1 MIHKLIIIIILSCF
15 IFFITRTYY
24 NNKTCNDIVYDKFN
38 SDLKSKFKS
47 EIETNPNLELQ
58 KSKCWISTNE
68 FPEAKLIF
76 DSRHIIIQ
84 ELYNVLN
91 SDKWGIWS
99 SDHTTTP
106 MYTKM
111 TTEEILSRIYSN
123 AGKIGSVKEPSW
135 RLFGLILNKIILPTA
150 ECCPNTIKLLQ
161 SSSSRILS
169 AGFSLLEPGFYI
181 GTHQDYNHSFYRLHI
196 PLIIPKIN
204 KKEKNSFVTKDDA
217 KDLCVLQVEND
228 YRTWKDDEYFIFDDT
243 CFHNAWNP
251 SNEIRIVLL
260 VDLLKE

>member
-15 IFFITRTYY
+15 IFIITRTYY

-47 EIETNPNLELQ
+47 EIETNPNPNLELQ

-99 SDHTTTP
+99 SDYTTTP
-106 MYTKM
+106 MYSKM
-111 TTEEILSRIYSN
+111 TDQEILSRIYSN
-123 AGKIGSVKEPSW
+123 AGKIGTVKEPSW
-135 RLFGLILNKIILPTA
+135 RLFGLILNKFILPTA

-169 AGFSLLEPGFYI
+169 AGFSLLEPGCYI
-181 GTHQDYNHSFYRLHI
+181 GTHQDYNNNFYRLHI
-196 PLIIPKIN
+196 PLIIPNIN
-204 KKEKNSFVTKDDA
+204 KKKKIICNKD
-217 KDLCVLQVEND
+217 
-228 YRTWKDDEYFIFDDT
+228 
-243 CFHNAWNP
+243 
-251 SNEIRIVLL
+251 
-260 VDLLKE
+260 